1 MSTSISSADLDAI
14 VGLSTASHPFRL
26 PKINGAATT
35 SFIRSFKTVAS
46 HPDATELMI
55 RADHSREALATAL
68 VSGSGSKIV
77 SAASTY
83 VPQIYEVMVTCI
95 AQPDMARLD
104 GE

>member
-1 MSTSISSADLDAI
+1 MSTAISSSDLDAL
-14 VGLSTASHPFRL
+14 VGLSTASYPFRL
-26 PKINGAATT
+26 PKINAAAAT
-35 SFIRSFKTVAS
+35 SFMRSFKTVAS
-46 HPDATELMI
+46 HPDATELML